1 MVNTPTKLALLVF
14 IIFEAELSDHDL
26 DVGLGGGLQQLLE
39 PDEAPVVLVQDGEAL
54 PAKTCYQVRESLA
67 RVITR

>member
-26 DVGLGGGLQQLLE
+26 DVWLGGGLQQLLE